1 MKIGVIGSGNVGA
14 NLARVW
20 VKNGH
25 DVILSFSRD
34 EAKLRKTA
42 ASISRNARTGTPR
55 DAAAFGDVVVLA
67 VPWLAVSDAMNAA
80 GAIEDK
86 ILYTTV
92 NALTPDKSGL
102 AVGTTTSAAEEI
114 AKLARGAR
122 VVEALPPFAELLAS
136 GSASVGGHRGT
147 IFSCGDDQEAKS
159 VVAGLVGETGAEVVD
174 AGPLSAARFIEP
186 AMMLLVR
193 LAYAQGMG
201 GKIAYKLLKEP
212 RRRFAPGTN

>member
-1 MKIGVIGSGNVGA
+1 MRIGIIGSGNVGV
-14 NLARVW
+14 NLAKFW
-20 VKNGH
+20 VKKGH
-25 DVILSFSRD
+25 EVMFSFSRD
-34 EAKLRKTA
+34 EAKLRSTA
-42 ASISRNARTGTPR
+42 AGVSNDARTGAPR

-67 VPWLAVSDAMNAA
+67 VPWSAVADAVNAA
-80 GAIEDK
+80 GPLSNK

-92 NALTPDKSGL
+92 NALTPDMSGL

-114 AKLARGAR
+114 AKLAPGAR

-147 IFSCGDDQEAKS
+147 IFSCGDDPGAKS
-159 VVAGLVGETGAEVVD
+159 IVAELVGETGVEVID
-174 AGPLSAARFIEP
+174 AGPLTAARFIEP

-201 GKIAYKLLKEP
+201 GKIAYKLL
-212 RRRFAPGTN
+212 R